1 MSSNNSNTPQPE
13 LKTDFEILMI
23 KQKITEINETI
34 KQMELV
40 GKSDS
45 FDFELEI
52 MTQYPDFYQAHPFLV
67 KKLCKRDDITM
78 LYKMLDSL
86 QSVQSGQQSLASVEL
101 NLGSQ
106 LADKFVY
113 PNLKK

>member
-1 MSSNNSNTPQPE
+1 MSSQNVPPPE
-13 LKTDFEILMI
+13 LKTDFNILMI
-23 KQKITEINETI
+23 KQTVTEINNAIIT
-34 KQMELV
+34 MEKA
-40 GKSDS
+40 GKTDS

-67 KKLCKRDDITM
+67 KKLCKRDEISM

-86 QSVQSGQQSLASVEL
+86 QSVQDGNQSLASVEL

-106 LADKFVY
+106 LANKFVY
-113 PNLKK
+113 PNLNK